1 MTIRKTLII
10 AFAIALSLACFAA
23 GAHQPPFAQNLQE
36 GAVRGTV
43 FDTSHAIVPTAKLT
57 LTNPSTGIRREQTVT
72 GEGAYS
78 FDNVPPGEYTLVAV
92 ADGFAE
98 TTVKEFPSRSARP

>member
-1 MTIRKTLII
+1 MTIRKTLIL
-10 AFAIALSLACFAA
+10 AVAIALSLACLLLAPTSA
-23 GAHQPPFAQNLQE
+23 VAQNLQE

-72 GEGAYS
+72 GEGVYS

-98 TTVKEFPSRSARP
+98 TTVKGISVSVG